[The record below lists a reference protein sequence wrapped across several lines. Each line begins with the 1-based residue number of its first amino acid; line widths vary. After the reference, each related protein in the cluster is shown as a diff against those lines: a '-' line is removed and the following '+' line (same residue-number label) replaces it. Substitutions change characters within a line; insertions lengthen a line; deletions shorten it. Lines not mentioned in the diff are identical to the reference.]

1 MVLARGG
8 SLRPFKDSKCGFAK
22 THFGLGGGW
31 GAVGGRLGGA
41 SADVLLMPHRFC
53 ACRVT
58 YIIEP
63 PRKYKGYAGLWT
75 RCIECRGWIE
85 MAEDGGNKRI

>member
-1 MVLARGG
+1 MV
-8 SLRPFKDSKCGFAK
+8 SPKHIS
-22 THFGLGGGW
+22 GW
-31 GAVGGRLGGA
+31 GAFGGRLGVGGERPP
-41 SADVLLMPHRFC
+41 SLNGMPPLRFC

-58 YIIEP
+58 YIIEL

-85 MAEDGGNKRI
+85 VAEDGSKQQRT

>member
-1 MVLARGG
+1 
-8 SLRPFKDSKCGFAK
+8 
-22 THFGLGGGW
+22 
-31 GAVGGRLGGA
+31 
-41 SADVLLMPHRFC
+41 MPPLHFC

-85 MAEDGGNKRI
+85 VADDGSKRAWPGAGLLGIGPTHHLP

>member
-1 MVLARGG
+1 
-8 SLRPFKDSKCGFAK
+8 
-22 THFGLGGGW
+22 
-31 GAVGGRLGGA
+31 
-41 SADVLLMPHRFC
+41 MPPLRFC

-75 RCIECRGWIE
+75 RCIECRGWIGV
-85 MAEDGGNKRI
+85 AEDGSKRA